1 MARCP
6 GQDLTN
12 KSPEDRVSYHKCPGC
27 GYQVEFFFDD
37 NYRKCPGCGIMVQ
50 KTAEQIL
57 KNSGCAAWCT
67 HAEQCL
73 GSEAY
78 QRIKAV
84 EKKESG
90 GGLEGIAEDCN
101 GKTGV

>member
-12 KSPEDRVSYHKCPGC
+12 KSPEDRVSYH
-27 GYQVEFFFDD
+27 
-37 NYRKCPGCGIMVQ
+37 KCPGCGIMVQ

-90 GGLEGIAEDCN
+90 GGLEGIAEDSN